1 MSSSTSQAPPL
12 LPLVLVSHPNPRVRE
27 RAATALGERMAAV
40 PDRAPSSL
48 PPTLLA
54 IKALSRGISS
64 ANGNETAVV
73 QRKASARAAL
83 AALRAAT
90 AGAAH
95 PLGAPVALRAL
106 SPLVQPIPDDSLT
119 KNSKGDDSDSALKL
133 GFTADAKAPDPKAH
147 ALALTL
153 LADLWRH
160 HAGSFPRLRAALE
173 HAATSR
179 DPAVVIGAAAATMRC
194 AQSDPH
200 GACDLVGPLRSF
212 LDPKAP
218 PVARAC

>member
-119 KNSKGDDSDSALKL
+119 NSKGDDSNSALKL
-133 GFTADAKAPDPKAH
+133 GFTADAKAPDPKAV
-147 ALALTL
+147 AIYGGATEGAPLTSSRRGTRFG
-153 LADLWRH
+153 ATRSGRP
-160 HAGSFPRLRAALE
+160 ASTAA
-173 HAATSR
+173 R
-179 DPAVVIGAAAATMRC
+179 
-194 AQSDPH
+194 
-200 GACDLVGPLRSF
+200 
-212 LDPKAP
+212 
-218 PVARAC
+218 

>member
-12 LPLVLVSHPNPRVRE
+12 LPLVLASHPNPRVRE

-64 ANGNETAVV
+64 ANGNKTAAV

-119 KNSKGDDSDSALKL
+119 KNSKGDDSNSALKL

-160 HAGSFPRLRAALE
+160 IPRGRNCSSAWAPSPSTWRPRVARPL
-173 HAATSR
+173 
-179 DPAVVIGAAAATMRC
+179 IM
-194 AQSDPH
+194 
-200 GACDLVGPLRSF
+200 GACSCHFSLR
-212 LDPKAP
+212 
-218 PVARAC
+218 RAV